1 MSIFKRKDT
10 GPSDIRRIRFGIRLK
25 FALLLS
31 LVMIMVIA
39 ILSVIMYRNQKSLLE
54 KERNTKA
61 NVLTQIL
68 SGPAEYYLDKTL
80 QTTDAELNIK
90 YDTISTE
97 ALNFRNFNDDIVD
110 IILTDE
116 TGRVR
121 FSTDKADFKKR
132 DVFPFIKN
140 ALEQKKEELAF
151 YDFSKKIEPGMN
163 AKSQDAPKGNF
174 YNRLI
179 NVFYKDENKINTVR
193 QRAITYPI
201 FLHKGNV
208 IELLDDFKK
217 YYKKYHESDTVS
229 RNKIYNFLS
238 KKYEDTPGFS
248 LKQETKYGR
257 FAKKKVVKTGDIDFL
272 FLDLFGNIMILRDRR
287 VNKDER
293 WMFRDAWLI
302 AEKKN
307 KEIAYSKDNSTRA
320 NEINSLIISRMETIA
335 SKIEGVRR
343 LGALA
348 IVFNIDKVKAELD
361 QTINKVSLLALIM
374 VIICLIAFRF
384 VLSFMIRNLEK
395 LEKWAVSVSSGN
407 LDTKIVINTNDE
419 IGRLGDIFNNMI
431 DQVAVKYHLEK
442 FLSNSAISMIKK
454 KSDSAADLQLGGT
467 ERRNLVF
474 LFSDVRGFTSFSE
487 KNDPSIVME
496 VLSYYLDLQ
505 ANVVMSNKG
514 DIDSYIGDEI
524 MAQFRGA
531 DNVERA
537 IDSAI
542 GIMKVIARENAG
554 RLKEKL
560 PIFEVGIG
568 IHGGDVVVGNIGTKA
583 RMDFTCIGDAVNLS
597 ARLCSNAAPGEILV
611 SKVIF
616 DKSKKKYNAINT
628 VPISV
633 KGKDKPINIVKIKV

>member
-1 MSIFKRKDT
+1 MSIFRKKDT
-10 GPSDIRRIRFGIRLK
+10 GPSDIRRIRFGLRLK

-31 LVMIMVIA
+31 LVMILVIG
-39 ILSVIMYRNQKSLLE
+39 IFSVVMYRNQKSLLE
-54 KERNTKA
+54 KERNAKA

-68 SGPAEYYLDKTL
+68 SGPAEYYLDKTV

-90 YDTISTE
+90 YETISTE

-121 FSTDKADFKKR
+121 FSTNKADYKKR
-132 DVFPFIKN
+132 DISPFIKN
-140 ALEQKKEELAF
+140 ALEQRKEELAF
-151 YDFSKKIEPGMN
+151 YDFSKKIEPGSDTKN
-163 AKSQDAPKGNF
+163 NEVPRGNIF
-174 YNRLI
+174 DRLI
-179 NVFYKDENKINTVR
+179 KVFHKDEIKANTVR
-193 QRAITYPI
+193 LRAITYPI

-217 YYKKYHESDTVS
+217 YYKKYHESDTNS
-229 RNKIYNFLS
+229 RNKIYNYLS
-238 KKYEDTPGFS
+238 KKYESTLGFS
-248 LKQETKYGR
+248 LNQETKRAR
-257 FAKKKVVKTGDIDFL
+257 FVKPKVVKAGDIDFL
-272 FLDLFGNIMILRDRR
+272 FHDLFGSIMILRDRR

-307 KEIAYSKDNSTRA
+307 KEIAYSKDNPSKA
-320 NEINSLIISRMETIA
+320 NEINSLIISRIETIA
-335 SKIEGVRR
+335 SKIEGARR

-361 QTINKVSLLALIM
+361 QTVNKVSLLAAIM
-374 VIICLIAFRF
+374 FIVCLISFRF
-384 VLSFMIRNLEK
+384 VLTFMIRNLEK
-395 LEKWAVSVSSGN
+395 LEKWAGSVSSGN

-431 DQVAVKYHLEK
+431 DQIAVKYHLEK

-454 KSDSAADLQLGGT
+454 KSDSAAELTLGGT

-496 VLSYYLDLQ
+496 VLSHYLDLQ
-505 ANVVMSNKG
+505 ANVIMSNKG

-524 MAQFRGA
+524 MAQFRGT

-542 GIMKVIARENAG
+542 EIMKAISKENAS
-554 RLKEKL
+554 RMKENR

-568 IHGGDVVVGNIGTKA
+568 IHGGDVVVGNIGTKV
-583 RMDFTCIGDAVNLS
+583 RMVFTCIGDAVNLS

-611 SKVIF
+611 SKIIF
-616 DKSKKKYNAINT
+616 DKSNKKYNSINAA
-628 VPISV
+628 PISV
-633 KGKDKPINIVKIKV
+633 KGKNKPINIVKIKV

>member
-1 MSIFKRKDT
+1 MSIFRKKDT
-10 GPSDIRRIRFGIRLK
+10 GPSDIRRIRFGLRLK

-31 LVMIMVIA
+31 LVMILVIA
-39 ILSVIMYRNQKSLLE
+39 VFSIIMYRNQKALLE

-68 SGPAEYYLDKTL
+68 SGPAEYYLDKTV
-80 QTTDAELNIK
+80 QTTEAELNIK
-90 YDTISTE
+90 YETISTE

-116 TGRVR
+116 AGRIR
-121 FSTDKADFKKR
+121 FSTNKADYRKR
-132 DVFPFIKN
+132 DVFPYIKN
-140 ALEQKKEELAF
+140 TLDQKNEELAF
-151 YDFSKKIEPGMN
+151 YDFSKKIDPGTDTKN
-163 AKSQDAPKGNF
+163 DGKSKGNF
-174 YNRLI
+174 FDRLI
-179 NVFYKDENKINTVR
+179 NVFHKDENKTNAIR
-193 QRAITYPI
+193 LRAITYPI

-208 IELLDDFKK
+208 IELMDDFKK
-217 YYKKYHESDTVS
+217 YYKKYHESDNNS
-229 RNKIYNFLS
+229 RNKIYAFLS
-238 KKYEDTPGFS
+238 KKYETTLGFS
-248 LKQETKYGR
+248 LNQEVKRTRY
-257 FAKKKVVKTGDIDFL
+257 AKPKVVKAGDIDFL
-272 FLDLFGNIMILRDRR
+272 FHDLFGSIMVLRDRR
-287 VNKDER
+287 VSKDER

-307 KEIAYSKDNSTRA
+307 KELAYSKDNPSKA
-320 NEINSLIISRMETIA
+320 NEINTLIMSRMETIA
-335 SKIEGVRR
+335 SRIEGVRR

-361 QTINKVSLLALIM
+361 QTINKVSLLAVIM
-374 VIICLIAFRF
+374 FIICLVSFRF

-395 LEKWAVSVSSGN
+395 LERWAGSVSSGN

-454 KSDSAADLQLGGT
+454 KSDSAAELKLGGT

-496 VLSYYLDLQ
+496 VLSHYLDLQ
-505 ANVVMSNKG
+505 ANVIMSNKG

-524 MAQFRGA
+524 MSYFRGA
-531 DNVERA
+531 DNIEKA

-542 GIMKVIARENAG
+542 EIMKAISKENAS
-554 RLKEKL
+554 RIKENL

-568 IHGGDVVVGNIGTKA
+568 INGGDVVVGNIGTKA

-597 ARLCSNAAPGEILV
+597 ARLCSNAAPGEILI

-616 DKSKKKYNAINT
+616 DKSKKKYNAINAA
-628 VPISV
+628 PINV